1 MTTASFSNDIF
12 ISSEVHLNV
21 IDEFVTITQRRL
33 DETSD
38 SYARDS
44 LRDLLNTLE
53 EQRVSYIPFTDPL
66 AAKG

>member
-21 IDEFVTITQRRL
+21 IDEFVSIAQRRL

-38 SYARDS
+38 AYARDS
-44 LRDLLNTLE
+44 LKDLLSTLE
-53 EQRVSYIPFTDPL
+53 EQRGSYIPFTDPL